1 MHVRRRSSGGGGGAT
16 GAAGAAGLTGAAGS
30 GAAGS
35 GAAGSAATCVGI
47 DRRSRREI
55 KKLTPW
61 SCTPT
66 VVSSNSLKNI

>member
-16 GAAGAAGLTGAAGS
+16 GAAGAAGLT